1 VKRVWIVMPAR
12 DEERSIGGVLD
23 ALRREGYRRVIVVD
37 DGSGDRTAK
46 IARAKGAVVVSHE
59 RNRGLGAALRTG
71 LEGARRRG
79 AEVAVTFD
87 ADGQHDPRAIRG
99 LLKALDGADLAI
111 GVRRREGM
119 PPHKRVGNFGLDV
132 ITRMLGGPLTDSQSG
147 FRVFNRRALEAIR
160 IRSNR
165 YEVSSEIVIQ
175 ARREEL
181 RLRDVPIEAI
191 FTDYSKA
198 RGTTIAS
205 GFRIF
210 LGLLKLRI
218 CG

>member
-1 VKRVWIVMPAR
+1 LKVWIVLPAYN
-12 DEERSIGGVLD
+12 EESAIGGVLD
-23 ALRREGYRRVIVVD
+23 ALHREGWHNIIVVD
-37 DGSGDRTAK
+37 DGSRDRTAE
-46 IARAKGAVVVSHE
+46 IARSRGALVISHGQ
-59 RNRGLGAALRTG
+59 NMGLGAALRTG
-71 LEGARRRG
+71 LSRAHELGADR
-79 AEVAVTFD
+79 AVTFD

-111 GVRRREGM
+111 GVRRRGGM

-147 FRVFNRRALEAIR
+147 FRAFNRRALEAIR

-181 RLRDVPIEAI
+181 KLRDVPIEAI

-205 GFRIF
+205 GVRIF